1 MIATAGLITV
11 RFDLAGTDPGGWYR
25 RVQREHAAGRPGF
38 STGRF
43 YTVDDATPRFL
54 AWYETV
60 DPVGPSAAADWLSP
74 TALGE
79 VSAAETMTFELKRD
93 VGDKTA
99 GNTPFLYIVH
109 TDVPD
114 DIVDEYNAWYDEE
127 HLPRLVTVP
136 GVLRARRYT
145 AVEGHP
151 RYLTAY
157 SLSDK
162 DAFSSPE
169 GLKAR
174 KTLWTE
180 KMRSLFSNTRRL
192 MGTLTLPSAS

>member
-1 MIATAGLITV
+1 MTAAAGLITI
-11 RFDLAGTDPGGWYR
+11 RFDVAGSDAGSWYR
-25 RVQREHAAGRPGF
+25 KTQASHAAARPGF
-38 STGRF
+38 SVGRL
-43 YTVDDATPRFL
+43 YTVEDAAPRLL

-60 DPVGPSAAADWLSP
+60 EPVRPIEAGAWLSP
-74 TALGE
+74 VAHGA
-79 VSAAETMTFELKRD
+79 VSAVEVMSFALKRD
-93 VGDKTA
+93 VGDKEA
-99 GNTPFLYIVH
+99 GDTPFLYIVH

-114 DIVDEYNAWYDEE
+114 DIVDEYNAWYDKE

-174 KTLWTE
+174 KTPWTE

-192 MGTLTLPSAS
+192 MGALAVPGAG

>member
-1 MIATAGLITV
+1 MTAAAGLITV
-11 RFDLAGTDPGGWYR
+11 RFDLAGSDVGRWYR
-25 RVQREHAAGRPGF
+25 SAQGAHASGRPHF
-38 STGRF
+38 SVGRL
-43 YTVDDATPRFL
+43 YTVEDATPRHL

-60 DPVGPSAAADWLSP
+60 DPVRPSEAGAWLSP
-74 TALGE
+74 AARAQ
-79 VSAAETMTFELKRD
+79 VDAAEIMSFALKRD
-93 VGDKTA
+93 VGDKA
-99 GNTPFLYIVH
+99 ADDTPFLYIVH

-157 SLSDK
+157 ALTDK

-174 KTLWTE
+174 KTPWTE

-192 MGTLTLPSAS
+192 MGALAVPGAG